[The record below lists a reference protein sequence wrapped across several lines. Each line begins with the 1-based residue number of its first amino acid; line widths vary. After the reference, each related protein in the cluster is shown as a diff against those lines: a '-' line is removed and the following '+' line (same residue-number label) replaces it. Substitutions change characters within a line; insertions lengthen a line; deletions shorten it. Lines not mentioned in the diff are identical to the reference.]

1 MTKSSGKRK
10 FIYLIFSSQHDKFI
24 STIHKR
30 TFDVV
35 TRPNYLGHNYI
46 LYCDVKG
53 RTMNTQF
60 DITKVCNLIM
70 KSFERE
76 MLKEIPAESINDA
89 VYRVWLK
96 KQYVKSYKSMPAHI
110 RLMCGLSDEML
121 FYRTTKRN
129 IIRYEIVL
137 DDFENTK
144 EYVKICN
151 SLCEEIERENEV
163 LKEYEKYSQFY
174 YNLYRLM
181 LTQATVNNEKMETEE
196 WLKKKQKKPNII
208 IEEKGTKKQEVIL
221 PAEYPEIWE
230 QTICEKCPWMIPLL
244 IMFQIVMAII
254 TVKEVVVELATIGQE
269 AIVKLEGQEDIFF
282 VESEVANIYSE
293 PTIHSDIVGKVYYS
307 DKVKRMDSINMW
319 NRFFYYDENGE
330 LVIGWIASKKL
341 ISYQEWKFNL
351 DRLYEI
357 GNE

>member
-1 MTKSSGKRK
+1 
-10 FIYLIFSSQHDKFI
+10 
-24 STIHKR
+24 
-30 TFDVV
+30 
-35 TRPNYLGHNYI
+35 
-46 LYCDVKG
+46 
-53 RTMNTQF
+53 MNTQF
-60 DITKVCNLIM
+60 DVTKVCNLIM

-76 MLKEIPAESINDA
+76 MLKEISAECINDA
-89 VYRVWLK
+89 VYRAWLK
-96 KQYVKSYKSMPAHI
+96 KQYAKAYKSAPAHI
-110 RLMCGLSDEML
+110 RLMCGISDEML
-121 FYRTTKRN
+121 FYGITKGN

-151 SLCEEIERENEV
+151 SLCEEMERENEV

-181 LTQATVNNEKMETEE
+181 LTQVNINNEKMETEE

-208 IEEKGTKKQEVIL
+208 IEEKDTKKQEIIL
-221 PAEYPEIWE
+221 PSEYPKVWE
-230 QTICEKCPWMIPLL
+230 QAICEKCSWIIPLF
-244 IMFQIVMAII
+244 IIFQIMLLVIAI
-254 TVKEVVVELATIGQE
+254 KEVGTELVDFGQE
-269 AIVKLEGQEDIFF
+269 VAVKLEEKEEIFF
-282 VESEVANIYSE
+282 VESDSAKIYSE
-293 PTIHSDIVGKVYYS
+293 PTVHSDIVGEVYYS

-319 NRFFYYDENGE
+319 DRIFYYDENGE
-330 LVIGWIASKKL
+330 LVIGWIVSKKL